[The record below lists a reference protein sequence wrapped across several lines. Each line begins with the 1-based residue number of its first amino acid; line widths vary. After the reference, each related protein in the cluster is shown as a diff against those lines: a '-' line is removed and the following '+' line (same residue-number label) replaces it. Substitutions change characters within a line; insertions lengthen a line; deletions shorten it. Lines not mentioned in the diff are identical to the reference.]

1 MESTHLGICAR
12 DMGELSTSQNLSEVL
27 FVFFIRTEAQ
37 KRVKRMRQELPSWP
51 ERMRQELPSWPES
64 LPTRSTPGGAAAA
77 LGREHLRDLDLLEE
91 HGRVAG
97 TVAQYLLQ
105 GLHGQLGALKLA
117 RVQSR
122 FDDASTRVVIV
133 SCLRSLF

>member
-1 MESTHLGICAR
+1 MESSHLGICAR

-37 KRVKRMRQELPSWP
+37 KMVKRMRQELPSWP
-51 ERMRQELPSWPES
+51 ERL
-64 LPTRSTPGGAAAA
+64 LTRSTPGGAAAA
-77 LGREHLRDLDLLEE
+77 LAREHLSDLDLLEE

-105 GLHGQLGALKLA
+105 GLHGQLVALELP
-117 RVQSR
+117 RVQSL

-133 SCLRSLF
+133 SCLRSLFRFVLVCL